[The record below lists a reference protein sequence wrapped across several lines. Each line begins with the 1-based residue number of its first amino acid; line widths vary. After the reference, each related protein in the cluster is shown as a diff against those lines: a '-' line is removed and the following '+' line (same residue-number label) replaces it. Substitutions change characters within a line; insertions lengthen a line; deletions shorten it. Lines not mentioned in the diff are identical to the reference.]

1 MAAFIRSK
9 KAVWL
14 MLIADLLAVVGWFIV
29 KVNGGTDELFP
40 LFALYGLAGW
50 NILFFWS
57 RARLD
62 AKSEA

>member
-1 MAAFIRSK
+1 MEAFIRSN

-14 MLIADLLAVVGWFIV
+14 MLIADFLAVVGWLIV

-40 LFALYGLAGW
+40 LFALCGLGGW

-57 RARLD
+57 RARLN
-62 AKSEA
+62 AKA